1 MLPALRAVTGIS
13 IAQYAIPYI
22 PFNNR
27 AALSLPRG
35 EVQTF
40 FYSLEWDQ
48 DGAKQLKV
56 SQSSVRD
63 SSVRANDA
71 SDSGLQ
77 NGMKTSHK
85 VFLFKKIARSS
96 GAHSIREEP
105 DLGGWVELSLSDLF
119 APIGW

>member
-1 MLPALRAVTGIS
+1 MNLPVCQECLSEALMLPALRAVTGIS

-63 SSVRANDA
+63 SSVQANDA

-77 NGMKTSHK
+77 NGMK
-85 VFLFKKIARSS
+85 ARSQGIFIQKDS
-96 GAHSIREEP
+96 PI
-105 DLGGWVELSLSDLF
+105 LGSAF
-119 APIGW
+119 H